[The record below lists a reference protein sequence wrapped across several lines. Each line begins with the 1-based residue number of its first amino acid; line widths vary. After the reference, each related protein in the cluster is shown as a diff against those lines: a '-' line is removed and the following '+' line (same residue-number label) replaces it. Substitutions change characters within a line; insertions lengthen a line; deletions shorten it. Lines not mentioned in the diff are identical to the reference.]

1 MLFSAVILNS
11 PSWTRERVVVHFD
24 EEMERTYE
32 LLRRSNERIRISLE
46 LLAHDVPGL
55 RQEPTPICKRCNTGM
70 KWSRSALA
78 EATRQIVHVFVC
90 SLCGEIARIETRART
105 RLEQ

>member
-1 MLFSAVILNS
+1 MAQFHV
-11 PSWTRERVVVHFD
+11 D
-24 EEMERTYE
+24 MERTYE

-46 LLAHDVPGL
+46 LLAHEVPGL
-55 RQEPTPICKRCNTGM
+55 RQEPTPICKGCNTGM

-78 EATRQIVHVFVC
+78 AETRQIVHVFVC
-90 SLCGEIARIETRART
+90 SLCGEIAQSETRARM